1 MSNESNIF
9 LLDEDYVSPSAA
21 LLFKRGWFDVGL
33 ILLVSIVATLLYFAA
48 AIERESWLEERIGY
62 SATRLL
68 VIISLALFLWGTLQ
82 GCRGKIVVFI
92 NDELT
97 PLYSDAAWTFGIVLG
112 MPVVGWMIWLALS
125 LGSWLLFPAQVTP
138 PRYDDFCIYFTLALW
153 CIGAIWIFARLYAY
167 NRNALTTFAA
177 FVTKLSWCCFALLML
192 NQADNDLRNET
203 QESTYNVATNFITHM
218 VLFFLALFIIGQLT
232 YHGPSLRNT
241 DE

>member
-1 MSNESNIF
+1 MSDKSSNS
-9 LLDEDYVSPSAA
+9 LLTEEHVSPPTS
-21 LLFKRGWFDVGL
+21 LLFKEGWFDVGL
-33 ILLVSIVATLLYFAA
+33 ILLVSIVATLFYFAA
-48 AIERESWLEERIGY
+48 DIERNSWLEDSMGY
-62 SATRLL
+62 SGTRLL
-68 VIISLALFLWGTLQ
+68 VMMSLTLFLWGTIQ

-112 MPVVGWMIWLALS
+112 LPVLCWIIWLVLS
-125 LGSWLLFPAQVTP
+125 LGSWLVFPAQVTP
-138 PRYDDFCIYFTLALW
+138 PRYDDFCIYLTLVLWSVGAL
-153 CIGAIWIFARLYAY
+153 WIFARLYAY

-192 NQADNDLRNET
+192 NQADNDLRNEK
-203 QESTYNVATNFITHM
+203 QESTYTVATNFITHM